1 MKLYHVH
8 RENKYDESFKVGN
21 TIEFG
26 KQDNFLKETLF
37 DISPSF
43 TEVETLED
51 GKDIKKFKRLD
62 AILDPSI
69 FKQYSKNNQRQLLE
83 MIREYIDLSST
94 FSREMVLEEVR
105 RDKYPDRPSRFKC
118 MFLTDEE
125 GLNRWFE
132 ILKHNGLRFYYDKQN
147 PFDIFEVEADGN
159 LFVSTNKLLPSRSTK
174 VQNIEFDAERY
185 WNPTEY
191 ELNHSN
197 TKEYLLEGT
206 AKLIRKV
213 K

>member
-1 MKLYHVH
+1 MYRIKRICKAEYSQKPQLLIVTNYAGLD
-8 RENKYDESFKVGN
+8 ENYVDH
-21 TIEFG
+21 
-26 KQDNFLKETLF
+26 
-37 DISPSF
+37 ISNLCGCKP
-43 TEVETLED
+43 
-51 GKDIKKFKRLD
+51 IKK
-62 AILDPSI
+62 
-69 FKQYSKNNQRQLLE
+69 
-83 MIREYIDLSST
+83 YID
-94 FSREMVLEEVR
+94 
-105 RDKYPDRPSRFKC
+105 DKIQKADQES
-118 MFLTDEE
+118 
-125 GLNRWFE
+125 GLAPT
-132 ILKHNGLRFYYDKQN
+132 LKNVCDFYGTAG
-147 PFDIFEVEADGN
+147 EVEADGN